1 MTPPG
6 GDLGG
11 ADDRFLSSA
20 IVLKMAG
27 HKKRWPAPLSL
38 ALCMATLGLVALAQ
52 QVIRTETRLVLVD
65 AVVRDKKG
73 KIVSDLAAGD
83 FRLWE
88 DGKERPIASSS
99 LEAAGPPDQPEA
111 QYVAFLFDSS
121 GVSAGSR
128 LAAEKS
134 ARQDVATFAGAY
146 ASPARYRAVVNF
158 NGILSIA
165 QNFTATADR
174 VQRAAG
180 DAATAAER
188 GSIGPAS
195 DLGLRSGSQTPV
207 ANASEGDMVATSQV
221 AGVQQRQLPARDPMG
236 SQQHRDAVS
245 NAYGDA
251 VLRNGFPILDAIG
264 VVADAMAS
272 IRGRKSIVILSA
284 SVPSGDIPPALQVA
298 AAVRACNAANVAVY
312 ATNPDLK
319 TLAEETGG
327 RWIDN
332 HKLVRELSE
341 IADDQEKRYVLSF
354 KPVESPDGSC
364 HSLRVRT
371 TRAGLD
377 VRARDAY
384 CNAKAPDLLAGK
396 VEGKALEARA
406 AAPSAGN
413 AAASMALSYFYSSPG
428 IAVVNLAMEMD
439 LANLKF
445 TKQNGKQHAELN
457 LVALAN
463 GPDGE
468 VAGRFSEAV
477 PLDFETAQEAE
488 AFRKQPYRYEHQFD
502 LPSGRYNLRVAFSS
516 GDQTFGKVEAPLT
529 VDPWDGQRLA
539 LSGIALAS
547 ESQKVSD
554 LTSDLDPSLTEG
566 RKRLVAKSVEVSGSG
581 NNRFHRAAPCFAYL
595 EIYDPPLAGPNPPTV
610 GLAMRILDQGTGE
623 QKQAGVVSA
632 ASFIRPG
639 NPVVPVLLS
648 VPIAALSPGS
658 YRLEVKASH
667 SPGNDSVIRTVDFR
681 VED

>member
-6 GDLGG
+6 GVLGG

-20 IVLKMAG
+20 IVRKMAS
-27 HKKRWPAPLSL
+27 HKNRWPAPLSL
-38 ALCMATLGLVALAQ
+38 ALCMATLGLVAVAQ

-88 DGKERPIASSS
+88 DGKERPIASSI

-111 QYVAFLFDSS
+111 QYVAFLFDGS

-128 LAAEKS
+128 PAAERS
-134 ARQDVATFAGAY
+134 ARQDVASFAGAY
-146 ASPARYRAVVNF
+146 GRPNRYFAVVNF
-158 NGILSIA
+158 NGNLSIA
-165 QNFTATADR
+165 QNFTATSDR

-188 GSIGPAS
+188 SSTWPAS
-195 DLGLRSGSQTPV
+195 NLGLGSGSQTPV

-221 AGVQQRQLPARDPMG
+221 AGVQQRQTAMPGQRE
-236 SQQHRDAVS
+236 SQQHRDALA

-251 VLRNGFPILDAIG
+251 VLRKGFPILDAITAL
-264 VVADAMAS
+264 ADSMAS
-272 IRGRKSIVILSA
+272 IRGRKSIVVLSA
-284 SVPSGDIPPALQVA
+284 SGPSADPPPGLQVA
-298 AAVRACNAANVAVY
+298 AVVRACNAANVAVY

-327 RWIDN
+327 RSITSN
-332 HKLVRELSE
+332 LVRELSE

-354 KPVESPDGSC
+354 TPVESPDGSC

-406 AAPSAGN
+406 AALSAGN

-547 ESQKVSD
+547 ESHKVSD

-581 NNRFHRAAPCFAYL
+581 SNRFHRSAPCFAYL

-610 GLAMRILDQGTGE
+610 GLAMRILDQSTGE
-623 QKQAGVVSA
+623 QKQAGAVGA

>member
-1 MTPPG
+1 MWGGPPG
-6 GDLGG
+6 LPSCRGG
-11 ADDRFLSSA
+11 LPHVA
-20 IVLKMAG
+20 
-27 HKKRWPAPLSL
+27 APLFL
-38 ALCMATLGLVALAQ
+38 ALCLTTLGLSALAQ

-73 KIVSDLAAGD
+73 NAVTGLAAAD

-99 LEAAGPPDQPEA
+99 LEAAAPADQPQA
-111 QYVAFLFDSS
+111 QYLVFLFDGS
-121 GVSAGSR
+121 GVSAASR
-128 LAAEKS
+128 VAAEKN
-134 ARQDVATFAGAY
+134 ARQDVANFAGAY
-146 ASPARYRAVVNF
+146 ASPARYMAVVNF
-158 NGILSIA
+158 NGDLAIA
-165 QNFTATADR
+165 QNLTALADR

-180 DAATAAER
+180 DAAQVSERTAGA
-188 GSIGPAS
+188 PADS
-195 DLGLRSGSQTPV
+195 GLRSVSGRPITAGASDNNSAAAAQVSGVEHSQS
-207 ANASEGDMVATSQV
+207 AAYA
-221 AGVQQRQLPARDPMG
+221 QQARY
-236 SQQHRDAVS
+236 QHQEPHE
-245 NAYGDA
+245 NAYGDS
-251 VLRNGFPILDAIG
+251 VLQKGFPILDAIG
-264 VVADAMAS
+264 VLADSMAAT
-272 IRGRKSIVILSA
+272 RGRKSIVILSA
-284 SVPSGDIPPALQVA
+284 SVPSGDIPPAVQVA

-332 HKLVRELSE
+332 HKLVRELGE
-341 IADDQEKRYVLSF
+341 ISDDQEKRYILSF
-354 KPVESPDGSC
+354 TPVESPDGSC

-371 TRAGLD
+371 NRPGLD

-384 CNAKAPDLLAGK
+384 CNAKPPDLLAGK
-396 VEGKALEARA
+396 VEGKALEMRA
-406 AAPSAGN
+406 AAPSVGN
-413 AAASMALSYFYSSPG
+413 AAASMTLSYFYSSPG

-445 TKQNGKQHAELN
+445 TKQSGKQHAELN

-516 GDQTFGKVEAPLT
+516 GEETFGKVEAPLT
-529 VDPWDGQRLA
+529 VDPWDGQHLA

-547 ESQKVSD
+547 ESHYVSD

-566 RKRLVAKSVEVSGSG
+566 RKRLVAKSVEVSASG
-581 NNRFHRAAPCFAYL
+581 ANRFHRSAPCYAYL
-595 EIYDPPLAGPNPPTV
+595 EIYDPPLAAPNPPTV
-610 GLAMRILDQGTGE
+610 ALAMRIVDQATGE
-623 QKQAGVVSA
+623 QKQAGTVPA
-632 ASFIRPG
+632 ATFIRPG
-639 NPVVPVLLS
+639 NPVVPVLLNI
-648 VPIAALSPGS
+648 PIAALSPGA

-667 SPGNDSVIRTVDFR
+667 SPGTDSVIRTVEFQ
-681 VED
+681 VEE